1 MKQIICIL
9 ALLLMSV
16 TTTKA
21 QTSPA
26 TPSIRGKIL
35 TEEKQPIEFANI
47 ALLSED
53 STFIQGTCS
62 RSDGS
67 FELLP
72 PAPGNYLLQISSI
85 GYKTLCQPCPTGS
98 THNWILQTDAVL
110 LAETVITAARPVF
123 RLKGGK
129 LETSVRQTL
138 LASLNDAN
146 DVLKHIPGL
155 RSSDE
160 GYTVFGK
167 GTPVIYIDNRL
178 LQDNSELQRL
188 SAADIEKWSSSPTR
202 VQSTMLPLKPLYAYA
217 PYVTKE
223 TVWR

>member
-1 MKQIICIL
+1 MSDNYPLFVSSIPAESGYLRVPKSNNNRNMKQIICIL

-67 FELLP
+67 LNFSLPLPETIYYKFLPSVTKPFASLAPPGVPTTGYCKPMPCYLRKPSSPP
-72 PAPGNYLLQISSI
+72 PAP
-85 GYKTLCQPCPTGS
+85 
-98 THNWILQTDAVL
+98 
-110 LAETVITAARPVF
+110 F
-123 RLKGGK
+123 
-129 LETSVRQTL
+129 
-138 LASLNDAN
+138 
-146 DVLKHIPGL
+146 
-155 RSSDE
+155 SD
-160 GYTVFGK
+160 
-167 GTPVIYIDNRL
+167 
-178 LQDNSELQRL
+178 
-188 SAADIEKWSSSPTR
+188 
-202 VQSTMLPLKPLYAYA
+202 
-217 PYVTKE
+217 
-223 TVWR
+223 

>member
-1 MKQIICIL
+1 MSDNYPLFVSSIPAESGYLRVPKSNSNRNMKQIICIL

-72 PAPGNYLLQISSI
+72 PAPGNYLLQVSSI
-85 GYKTLCQPCPTGS
+85 GYKALCQPCLPPGVPTTGYCK
-98 THNWILQTDAVL
+98 
-110 LAETVITAARPVF
+110 PM
-123 RLKGGK
+123 
-129 LETSVRQTL
+129 
-138 LASLNDAN
+138 
-146 DVLKHIPGL
+146 PCYL
-155 RSSDE
+155 R
-160 GYTVFGK
+160 K
-167 GTPVIYIDNRL
+167 P
-178 LQDNSELQRL
+178 
-188 SAADIEKWSSSPTR
+188 SSP
-202 VQSTMLPLKPLYAYA
+202 PPA
-217 PYVTKE
+217 PFSD
-223 TVWR
+223 

>member
-35 TEEKQPIEFANI
+35 TEEKQPIEFTNI

-67 FELLP
+67 LNFSLSRSRKLSTTS
-72 PAPGNYLLQISSI
+72 SSI
-85 GYKTLCQPCPTGS
+85 GYKALCQPCPTGS

-123 RLKGGK
+123 PTKGRKVGDK
-129 LETSVRQTL
+129 RTANPARILE
-138 LASLNDAN
+138 
-146 DVLKHIPGL
+146 
-155 RSSDE
+155 
-160 GYTVFGK
+160 
-167 GTPVIYIDNRL
+167 
-178 LQDNSELQRL
+178 
-188 SAADIEKWSSSPTR
+188 
-202 VQSTMLPLKPLYAYA
+202 
-217 PYVTKE
+217 
-223 TVWR
+223 

>member
-1 MKQIICIL
+1 MSDNYPLFVSSIPAESGYLRVPKSNNNRNMKQIICIL

-72 PAPGNYLLQISSI
+72 PRSRKLSTTSFFHRLQNPLPALPHREYPQLDIANRCPCYLR
-85 GYKTLCQPCPTGS
+85 KP
-98 THNWILQTDAVL
+98 
-110 LAETVITAARPVF
+110 
-123 RLKGGK
+123 
-129 LETSVRQTL
+129 
-138 LASLNDAN
+138 
-146 DVLKHIPGL
+146 
-155 RSSDE
+155 
-160 GYTVFGK
+160 
-167 GTPVIYIDNRL
+167 
-178 LQDNSELQRL
+178 
-188 SAADIEKWSSSPTR
+188 SSP
-202 VQSTMLPLKPLYAYA
+202 PPA
-217 PYVTKE
+217 PFSD
-223 TVWR
+223 

>member
-1 MKQIICIL
+1 MSDNYPLFVSSIPAESGYLRVPKSNNNRNMKQIICIL

-21 QTSPA
+21 QTSPT

-85 GYKTLCQPCPTGS
+85 GYKTLCQKRYTPHQRS
-98 THNWILQTDAVL
+98 AV
-110 LAETVITAARPVF
+110 R
-123 RLKGGK
+123 
-129 LETSVRQTL
+129 
-138 LASLNDAN
+138 
-146 DVLKHIPGL
+146 
-155 RSSDE
+155 
-160 GYTVFGK
+160 GYVSIRRWHHSRMQAGFA
-167 GTPVIYIDNRL
+167 V
-178 LQDNSELQRL
+178 RL
-188 SAADIEKWSSSPTR
+188 SPTFR
-202 VQSTMLPLKPLYAYA
+202 PLVGK
-217 PYVTKE
+217 
-223 TVWR
+223 RDGRR

>member
-1 MKQIICIL
+1 MSDNYPLFVSSIPAESGYLRVPKSNNNRNMKQIICIL

-72 PAPGNYLLQISSI
+72 PTPGNYLLQVSSI
-85 GYKTLCQPCPTGS
+85 GYNAPPGVPTTGYCKPMPCY
-98 THNWILQTDAVL
+98 
-110 LAETVITAARPVF
+110 
-123 RLKGGK
+123 
-129 LETSVRQTL
+129 
-138 LASLNDAN
+138 
-146 DVLKHIPGL
+146 L
-155 RSSDE
+155 R
-160 GYTVFGK
+160 K
-167 GTPVIYIDNRL
+167 P
-178 LQDNSELQRL
+178 
-188 SAADIEKWSSSPTR
+188 SSP
-202 VQSTMLPLKPLYAYA
+202 PPA
-217 PYVTKE
+217 PFSD
-223 TVWR
+223 

>member
-1 MKQIICIL
+1 MSDNYPLFVSSIPAESGYLRVPEIKQQPEHETDNMYSC
-9 ALLLMSV
+9 LLLMSV

-72 PAPGNYLLQISSI
+72 PAPGNYLLQVSSI
-85 GYKTLCQPCPTGS
+85 GYKALCQPCPTGS

-110 LAETVITAARPVF
+110 LAETVITAARPCF
-123 RLKGGK
+123 PTKGRKVGDK
-129 LETSVRQTL
+129 RT
-138 LASLNDAN
+138 AN
-146 DVLKHIPGL
+146 PARIL
-155 RSSDE
+155 
-160 GYTVFGK
+160 
-167 GTPVIYIDNRL
+167 
-178 LQDNSELQRL
+178 
-188 SAADIEKWSSSPTR
+188 
-202 VQSTMLPLKPLYAYA
+202 
-217 PYVTKE
+217 
-223 TVWR
+223 

>member
-1 MKQIICIL
+1 MSYNYPLFVSSIPAESGYLRVPNSNKNRNMKQIICIL

-67 FELLP
+67 LNFSLPLPETIYYKFLPSVTKPFASLAPPGVPTTGYCKPMPCYLRKPSSPP
-72 PAPGNYLLQISSI
+72 PAP
-85 GYKTLCQPCPTGS
+85 
-98 THNWILQTDAVL
+98 
-110 LAETVITAARPVF
+110 F
-123 RLKGGK
+123 
-129 LETSVRQTL
+129 
-138 LASLNDAN
+138 
-146 DVLKHIPGL
+146 
-155 RSSDE
+155 SD
-160 GYTVFGK
+160 
-167 GTPVIYIDNRL
+167 
-178 LQDNSELQRL
+178 
-188 SAADIEKWSSSPTR
+188 
-202 VQSTMLPLKPLYAYA
+202 
-217 PYVTKE
+217 
-223 TVWR
+223 

>member
-72 PAPGNYLLQISSI
+72 PAPGNYLLQVSSI
-85 GYKTLCQPCPTGS
+85 GYKPPLPALPHREYPQLDIANRCRATCGNRHHRRPPRFPTKGRKVGDKR
-98 THNWILQTDAVL
+98 TANPARIL
-110 LAETVITAARPVF
+110 E
-123 RLKGGK
+123 
-129 LETSVRQTL
+129 
-138 LASLNDAN
+138 
-146 DVLKHIPGL
+146 
-155 RSSDE
+155 
-160 GYTVFGK
+160 
-167 GTPVIYIDNRL
+167 
-178 LQDNSELQRL
+178 
-188 SAADIEKWSSSPTR
+188 
-202 VQSTMLPLKPLYAYA
+202 
-217 PYVTKE
+217 
-223 TVWR
+223 

>member
-1 MKQIICIL
+1 MSDNYPLFVSSIPAESGYLRVPKSNNNRNMKQIICIL

-35 TEEKQPIEFANI
+35 TEEKQPIKFANI

-72 PAPGNYLLQISSI
+72 PAPGNYLLQVSSI
-85 GYKTLCQPCPTGS
+85 GYKALCQSIKKLRDFTRFALYY
-98 THNWILQTDAVL
+98 ILML
-110 LAETVITAARPVF
+110 LVIVAYLDIKEPF
-123 RLKGGK
+123 KGF
-129 LETSVRQTL
+129 SQ
-138 LASLNDAN
+138 
-146 DVLKHIPGL
+146 
-155 RSSDE
+155 
-160 GYTVFGK
+160 
-167 GTPVIYIDNRL
+167 IY
-178 LQDNSELQRL
+178 
-188 SAADIEKWSSSPTR
+188 
-202 VQSTMLPLKPLYAYA
+202 
-217 PYVTKE
+217 
-223 TVWR
+223 

>member
-21 QTSPA
+21 QTSPT

-67 FELLP
+67 FKLLP

-146 DVLKHIPGL
+146 DVLKHIPDCAPLMRGIPFL
-155 RSSDE
+155 AKGHRSS
-160 GYTVFGK
+160 
-167 GTPVIYIDNRL
+167 I
-178 LQDNSELQRL
+178 
-188 SAADIEKWSSSPTR
+188 
-202 VQSTMLPLKPLYAYA
+202 
-217 PYVTKE
+217 
-223 TVWR
+223 

>member
-72 PAPGNYLLQISSI
+72 PAPGNYLLQVSSI
-85 GYKTLCQPCPTGS
+85 GYKALCQPCPTGS

-110 LAETVITAARPVF
+110 LAETVITAARPF
-123 RLKGGK
+123 
-129 LETSVRQTL
+129 
-138 LASLNDAN
+138 
-146 DVLKHIPGL
+146 
-155 RSSDE
+155 SD
-160 GYTVFGK
+160 
-167 GTPVIYIDNRL
+167 
-178 LQDNSELQRL
+178 
-188 SAADIEKWSSSPTR
+188 
-202 VQSTMLPLKPLYAYA
+202 
-217 PYVTKE
+217 
-223 TVWR
+223 

>member
-72 PAPGNYLLQISSI
+72 PAPGNYLLQVSSI

-98 THNWILQTDAVL
+98 THN
-110 LAETVITAARPVF
+110 
-123 RLKGGK
+123 
-129 LETSVRQTL
+129 
-138 LASLNDAN
+138 
-146 DVLKHIPGL
+146 
-155 RSSDE
+155 
-160 GYTVFGK
+160 
-167 GTPVIYIDNRL
+167 
-178 LQDNSELQRL
+178 
-188 SAADIEKWSSSPTR
+188 
-202 VQSTMLPLKPLYAYA
+202 
-217 PYVTKE
+217 
-223 TVWR
+223 